1 MDSILITLLGKIQVY
16 IFHFASIVIKRLE
29 TMLWLPD
36 DGSQLGLYVPLGLLE
51 TGVGVGLKI
60 VFWIGD
66 IPEEK
71 KYELLFE
78 IYIFTHI
85 GLLTVFTSS
94 GNTKPD
100 STIAF
105 NLASVGT

>member
-1 MDSILITLLGKIQVY
+1 
-16 IFHFASIVIKRLE
+16 
-29 TMLWLPD
+29 MLWLPD

-60 VFWIGD
+60 VFWIGN
-66 IPEEK
+66 IPEEKK
-71 KYELLFE
+71 KYELLFN
-78 IYIFTHI
+78 ISITHI

>member
-1 MDSILITLLGKIQVY
+1 
-16 IFHFASIVIKRLE
+16 
-29 TMLWLPD
+29 MLWLPD

-78 IYIFTHI
+78 IYIS
-85 GLLTVFTSS
+85 LAR
-94 GNTKPD
+94 TK
-100 STIAF
+100 SHFSAYFVYIMVQYKLGCWIF
-105 NLASVGT
+105 KV

>member
-1 MDSILITLLGKIQVY
+1 MDSILIILLGKIQVY

-71 KYELLFE
+71 KYELLSTLGDPG
-78 IYIFTHI
+78 IFHI
-85 GLLTVFTSS
+85 SKKKWWLKCILSH
-94 GNTKPD
+94 
-100 STIAF
+100 F
-105 NLASVGT
+105 NPF

>member
-1 MDSILITLLGKIQVY
+1 MDSTLITLLGKIQVY

-29 TMLWLPD
+29 TMLWLPG

-51 TGVGVGLKI
+51 TGVRVGLKI

-66 IPEEK
+66 IPEEE
-71 KYELLFE
+71 KYELLFD
-78 IYIFTHI
+78 IYITHI

>member
-1 MDSILITLLGKIQVY
+1 MDSILIILLGKIQVY

-29 TMLWLPD
+29 TMLWLPG
-36 DGSQLGLYVPLGLLE
+36 DGSQLGFYVPLGLLE

-71 KYELLFE
+71 KYELSFN
-78 IYIFTHI
+78 IYITHI

>member
-1 MDSILITLLGKIQVY
+1 
-16 IFHFASIVIKRLE
+16 
-29 TMLWLPD
+29 MLWLPD

-71 KYELLFE
+71 KYELLFN
-78 IYIFTHI
+78 IYIREPVKKKMWKIFKKKKKLKKVLKT
-85 GLLTVFTSS
+85 LKSP
-94 GNTKPD
+94 K
-100 STIAF
+100 
-105 NLASVGT
+105 

>member
-1 MDSILITLLGKIQVY
+1 
-16 IFHFASIVIKRLE
+16 
-29 TMLWLPD
+29 MLWLPD

-71 KYELLFE
+71 KYELLFN
-78 IYIFTHI
+78 IYIREPVKKKCGKFHI
-85 GLLTVFTSS
+85 G
-94 GNTKPD
+94 GGPD
-100 STIAF
+100 PGIF
-105 NLASVGT
+105 HI